1 MTAVGIGIGN
11 GRSGVCLEKRKI
23 KKENKMKKF
32 KKMLVALCLCV
43 CVALSVG
50 LVGCADSKT
59 LAEID
64 DLKAKIEQKDTTIAE
79 KDAEIDN
86 KNSQIQDLTLTD
98 LEKVGAMAG
107 AFTIAEKTMT
117 GNISSS
123 RSNMLLKDSNGGES
137 NWDVRYKMIGA
148 SGSMIGFFMPNLYG
162 GLYDTTKLFGG
173 SLELVQV
180 ETDPEY
186 LKIYN
191 ANESVKNVTKMVFDY
206 SKTGHSFSLVGDII
220 VDGALSERDEYKLN
234 VEIENGKVAKYTQE
248 QKLQTLETNGKVTV
262 AYRKLTMNLDY
273 SESGMVYI
281 KAVYTIEAVFYT
293 TDGFD
298 GNIDESAEVSAVVF
312 SGYDTTINKVDM
324 LYGYTV
330 EENPNASQDSEKWD
344 ATKALANTK
353 TSKEAALEK
362 ANQVKAIKVVDLT
375 NVKVLQTINQ

>member
-1 MTAVGIGIGN
+1 
-11 GRSGVCLEKRKI
+11 
-23 KKENKMKKF
+23 MKKF

-64 DLKAKIEQKDTTIAE
+64 DLKAKIEQKD
-79 KDAEIDN
+79 AEI
-86 KNSQIQDLTLTD
+86 KDLTLTD

-107 AFTIAEKTMT
+107 AFKIAEDTMT
-117 GNISSS
+117 ENISSS
-123 RSNMLLKDSNGGES
+123 RSNMLLKDSSGGES
-137 NWDVRYKMIGA
+137 NWDIRYKMVNA
-148 SGSMIGFFMPNLYG
+148 CGSMIGFFMPNIYG
-162 GLYDTTKLFGG
+162 GIFDTTELFGG
-173 SLELVQV
+173 SLECVQV

-186 LKIYN
+186 LKSYN
-191 ANESVKNVTKMVFDY
+191 ANESVKNVYKIVFDY
-206 SKTGHSFSLVGDII
+206 SKTGHSFSLVGDTI
-220 VDGALSERDEYKLN
+220 VDGVLGERDEYKWN

-262 AYRKLTMNLDY
+262 AYRKLTMILDY
-273 SESGMVYI
+273 SQVGMVYI
-281 KAVYTIEAVFYT
+281 KPLYTIEAVFYT

-298 GNIDESAEVSAVVF
+298 GNIDESAEISAVVF

-330 EENPNASQDSEKWD
+330 EENPNSSAENEKWD
-344 ATKALANTK
+344 ATTALANTK

-375 NVKVLQTINQ
+375 NVEVLQSVTA